1 VKPPKTRFHAGN
13 QPSLKEENTM
23 AKKYQD
29 VDWYAPNPELDADIT
44 ALVHS
49 VTDGDVVTPLAKLGI
64 SPIKAMGR
72 GVWFTEYCKTHP
84 EYQAEVT
91 KLSHEILGIPP
102 SILTKENV
110 FEPNVEIDAKMITLV
125 EGGADTFRAGSIAAG
140 FSDPELG
147 AARVQWLN
155 TFSTV
160 HPEYK
165 DAVIA
170 RAKEMAGE
178 DGWARIGETAKAGV
192 AKLAKDAE
200 LEKLNDIFQHFGD
213 GKMRTDYA
221 IGKSEKVK
229 LGDESGLKLSLGDN
243 DELKAIAALGVDP
256 TPENLKL
263 INDIADSAIEDGLL
277 AQPYIHAGA
286 VVVYKNDLAP
296 GVSAKAVGFHQT
308 KLAEM
313 LKNPLG
319 FTN

>member
-1 VKPPKTRFHAGN
+1 
-13 QPSLKEENTM
+13 M

-110 FEPNVEIDAKMITLV
+110 FVPDVDMDVKMIACAKYGK
-125 EGGADTFRAGSIAAG
+125 EGFADACLKAG
-140 FSDPELG
+140 FSDPDL
-147 AARVQWLN
+147 AIARLKWGITYN
-155 TFSTV
+155 EV

-165 DAVIA
+165 AAVIA
-170 RAKEMAGE
+170 RAEETLGKDFLGNIKKEVE
-178 DGWARIGETAKAGV
+178 ISS
-192 AKLAKDAE
+192 
-200 LEKLNDIFQHFGD
+200 LNDILQHFGD

-286 VVVYKNDLAP
+286 VVVYRNVLAP